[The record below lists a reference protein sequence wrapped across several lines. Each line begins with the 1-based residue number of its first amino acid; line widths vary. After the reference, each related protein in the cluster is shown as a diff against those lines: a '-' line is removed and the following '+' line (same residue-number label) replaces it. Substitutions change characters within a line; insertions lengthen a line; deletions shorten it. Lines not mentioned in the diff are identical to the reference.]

1 MVMPRTGQT
10 TTERIL
16 RLLALAGDPERAISE
31 GRLGPTQ
38 EAAVRA
44 LLYDG
49 LSPREIAEALGI
61 SVPRVHEA
69 LQRALEHLEA
79 AARK

>member
-1 MVMPRTGQT
+1 MPRKSGQT

-16 RLLALAGDPERAISE
+16 RLLERAISE

-44 LLYDG
+44 LVYDG
-49 LSPREIAEALGI
+49 LSTREIAEALGI
-61 SVPRVHEA
+61 SAPRVHEA

-79 AARK
+79 VVRE

>member
-1 MVMPRTGQT
+1 MPRKSGQT

-44 LLYDG
+44 LVYDG
-49 LSPREIAEALGI
+49 LSTREIAEALGI
-61 SVPRVHEA
+61 SAPRVHEA

-79 AARK
+79 VVRE